1 MSAGLLSVAHSVLK
15 IGCQTVLFCLACT
28 HVQVAAA
35 FAGVGYAI
43 DYFNLDKSSGKTA

>member
-1 MSAGLLSVAHSVLK
+1 MLDLRTDRWIVL
-15 IGCQTVLFCLACT
+15 CLART

-43 DYFNLDKSSGKTA
+43 DYFNLDKSSSKTA